1 MRMKCFEKR
10 YQDNISQLIALF
22 NLHQLCY
29 DIVRVFVNKGEL
41 HLLSLCRALWR
52 ILQAKLENLAG

>member
-1 MRMKCFEKR
+1 MRCYEER
-10 YQDNISQLIALF
+10 YQDNISQFTALF
-22 NLHQLCY
+22 NLQQLCY
-29 DIVRVFVNKGEL
+29 DIVPVFVNKREL

>member
-1 MRMKCFEKR
+1 MRCFEKR
-10 YQDNISQLIALF
+10 YQDNISQLTALF

-29 DIVRVFVNKGEL
+29 DIVRVFVNKREL
-41 HLLSLCRALWR
+41 HLSLCRALWR